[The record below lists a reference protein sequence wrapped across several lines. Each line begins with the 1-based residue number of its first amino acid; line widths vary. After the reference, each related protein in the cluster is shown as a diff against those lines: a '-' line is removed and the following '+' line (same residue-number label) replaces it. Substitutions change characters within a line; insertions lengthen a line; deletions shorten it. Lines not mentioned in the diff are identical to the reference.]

1 MSSDR
6 EVCACSMQAIIAR
19 LLLAIQYA
27 PAARVPPAE
36 YQWHREGDCTG
47 ECLGSLGESPAGP
60 TGCSPRT
67 SSHAAT
73 PGAGRRQPERAQFS
87 ARRGWQRHRGVAAN
101 AFACIHP
108 LLVVLPARR
117 SR

>member
-1 MSSDR
+1 MS
-6 EVCACSMQAIIAR
+6 EVCAGNHRACYST
-19 LLLAIQYA
+19 QYA
-27 PAARVPPAE
+27 RGGSPAE
-36 YQWHREGDCTG
+36 YHGTEGDCTG